1 MSNPLYFPAWQRPHW
16 QPSDEEIIVQF
27 YVFGDFQPIRVPSA
41 QYGSDGLPEEVELT
55 SHHHSALRE
64 WEGYPLKGA
73 LGELFKNDAPEA
85 FEIAVAA
92 PQVLVLR
99 GRFKDSADTGYLR
112 DTFGVIAGLL
122 DIGGVAVLDP
132 QILTLFSADEWR
144 KRYLIKDGAP
154 LRHHVL
160 ILRDE
165 EEASNRS
172 WIHTR
177 GLRKF
182 GRPDISLHDVP
193 AQAMDRAGA
202 LCQQLVELQALG
214 AHFKQGQAL
223 EVDGILGGLTAE
235 LGGGYDDPQFNNT
248 YVAFYWPSEAGQ

>member
-16 QPSDEEIIVQF
+16 QPSDEEILVQF
-27 YVFGDFQPIRVPSA
+27 YVFGEFQPIRVPSA

-55 SHHHSALRE
+55 SHYHSALRD

-85 FEIAVAA
+85 FEKAKAA

-112 DTFGVIAGLL
+112 DTFGVLAGLL
-122 DIGGVAVLDP
+122 DIGGVAILDP

-144 KRYLIKDGAP
+144 RRYLIKDGAP
-154 LRHHVL
+154 LRNHVL

-165 EEASNRS
+165 EESSDRI

-193 AQAMDRAGA
+193 SERIDHAGA
-202 LCQQLVELQALG
+202 LCQRLVELQALG
-214 AHFKQGQAL
+214 AHFKEGQSL
-223 EVDGILGGLTAE
+223 EVDGVFGGLTAE
-235 LGGGYDDPQFNNT
+235 LGGGYDDPEFNNT
-248 YVAFYWPSEAGQ
+248 YVAFYWPSEA